1 MDDALEESIS
11 SYGKHRVGFL
21 LAWIILVLLTI
32 LLLDSF
38 VLRPVVVAEIFKTED
53 TAAAKNYETGADFS
67 HVIIAESGRHFQVPR
82 RPFNTIYSGQPFLI
96 GHSRIFRR
104 PLFIVWREDDGFTYK
119 SNIGLLKYFPGLACL
134 YYSFLSCFGN
144 SSAVAEACR
153 KTLDHCEVVCRIR
166 SHAND
171 VCVVF
176 DSTIRLKITNKMY
189 PITAPVVFN
198 ITSSTS
204 ALLNLVAN

>member
-53 TAAAKNYETGADFS
+53 TEAAKNYETGADFS

-96 GHSRIFRR
+96 GHSRIFHR

-119 SNIGLLKYFPGLACL
+119 SNIGLLNI
-134 YYSFLSCFGN
+134 FLGWPVFITVF
-144 SSAVAEACR
+144 SAVSAIHLLLR
-153 KTLDHCEVVCRIR
+153 KHTARRWIIARLYVGFVLTLMMFVLYLIQPFV
-166 SHAND
+166 
-171 VCVVF
+171 
-176 DSTIRLKITNKMY
+176 
-189 PITAPVVFN
+189 
-198 ITSSTS
+198 
-204 ALLNLVAN
+204 